1 MRIYILVCFVLL
13 LNRIPSCIAQPG
25 AGFPVQFIQFFKTYN
40 LINPASIGK
49 DAPLSFST
57 GNKSLTG
64 AFNGVRTFYFNANV
78 QLNPSEKRSPRHVLG
93 LSFANDK
100 EGTFINRNRASLLY
114 AFHLPISK
122 RLTLS
127 AGADIG
133 FLNFAYKAS
142 NISAGGSAFAPNAD
156 VGLWLSRSDFNIGV
170 SSNQIIASRLTPI
183 DATYTIERHYN
194 LIAEKTFEVS
204 PYISLTPAFVFRWF
218 DQNYYNADF
227 ALIMLI
233 QENVSVAV
241 GYKYQSGASMSGGL
255 EKIKL
260 GRHALKM
267 MFSYYTPISG
277 ITSYNA
283 QSYELSFQFVPGKKK
298 KGEVQ
303 PEEDEEEE

>member
-1 MRIYILVCFVLL
+1 MRIYILACFVLFFS
-13 LNRIPSCIAQPG
+13 RIPSCVAQPG
-25 AGFPVQFIQFFKTYN
+25 AGLPVQFIQFFKTYN

-49 DAPLSFST
+49 DAPLSFNT

-64 AFNGVRTFYFNANV
+64 AFSGVRTFYFNANV
-78 QLNPSEKRSPRHVLG
+78 QLNPSEKRSPIHVLG
-93 LSFANDK
+93 LSFINDK
-100 EGTFINRNRASLLY
+100 EGSFINRNRASLIY

-122 RLTLS
+122 RVTLS
-127 AGADIG
+127 AGAAVG

-170 SSNQIIASRLTPI
+170 SSNQIIASSLTPI

-194 LIAEKTFEVS
+194 LIAEKTFVLS
-204 PYISLTPAFVFRWF
+204 PYIAFTPAFVFRWF
-218 DQNYYNADF
+218 DQNYYNADL

-233 QENVSVAV
+233 QENLSVAI
-241 GYKYQSGASMSGGL
+241 GYKYQSGASVSGGL

-260 GRHALKM
+260 GRHALKLM
-267 MFSYYTPISG
+267 LSYYTPVSG

-283 QSYELSFQFVPGKKK
+283 QSYELSFQFVPAKRK
-298 KGEVQ
+298 KGEVESQ
-303 PEEDEEEE
+303 DDEE